1 MNNNSK
7 KILLWSLLPLIPVTI
22 LTIISGIDIFPFPD
36 TAEYVALSR
45 NLAKDFT
52 FVSDNTY
59 LCRRT
64 PGYPF
69 LIMLFSFLGGYGFLA
84 VNLIAL
90 FGISFFGVK
99 LADKYSIRNS
109 WLIPVMVCLSPGLIT
124 LASVPLTEIIFVFF
138 LILSIYLV
146 VNDRFL
152 YSGLALSAATFC
164 RPAGIFLFLLFTG
177 WMLWK
182 RKKIL
187 LVLLF
192 VAGANLFPAFW
203 TARNYIKYGYPVYT
217 NLSNFYLLY
226 YKAGSFLS
234 WRNNVSF
241 DDTRNELSMKITG
254 NDIFEQSKSAGK
266 LGREII
272 LDNFWEFC
280 LWAPRDTINFLM
292 PDITPMLE
300 RLQITSGNR
309 GTLDI
314 LRRKGLQTTFTHY
327 FNNNTAAITV
337 TFIYLAFYC
346 FLMAATAFGTI
357 RLFMERHYS
366 KLIFGAMLTLYFWIL
381 PIGNLDWRFRMP
393 IMPFLFILAVYGI
406 NALLKIIHDMKENKV
421 INKK

>member
-1 MNNNSK
+1 MNDNTK
-7 KILLWSLLPLIPVTI
+7 KIILWSLLPLLPVIT
-22 LTIISGIDIFPFPD
+22 LTAIGGVDIFPFPD
-36 TAEYVALSR
+36 TAEYVALSK

-69 LIMLFSFLGGYGFLA
+69 LMMLFSFLGGYSFLA

-90 FGISFFGVK
+90 FGISFFGIK
-99 LADKYSIRNS
+99 LADKYSIKNS
-109 WLIPVMVCLSPGLIT
+109 WLIPVLVCFSPGLIT
-124 LASVPLTEIIFVFF
+124 LTSVPLTEVIFAFF
-138 LILSIYLV
+138 LILSVYLF
-146 VNDRFL
+146 VNDKFL

-164 RPAGIFLFLLFTG
+164 RPAGIFMFLLFAG

-182 RKKIL
+182 RKKIV

-192 VAGANLFPAFW
+192 IAGANLLPTFW

-234 WRNNVSF
+234 WKNNVSF
-241 DDTRNELSMKITG
+241 DDTRNELSKQTTG
-254 NDIFEQSKSAGK
+254 DNIFEQSKSAGK
-266 LGREII
+266 LGRKI
-272 LDNFWEFC
+272 LLENFWEFC
-280 LWAPRDTINFLM
+280 LWAPRDTMNFLM
-292 PDITPMLE
+292 PDITPLFE
-300 RLQITSGNR
+300 RLKVISGNR

-314 LRRKGLQTTFTHY
+314 LRRKGLRAAFNHY
-327 FNNNTAAITV
+327 FKNNTGAITV
-337 TFIYLAFYC
+337 TLIYFVFYC
-346 FLMAATAFGTI
+346 LLVAAITFGILRLLM
-357 RLFMERHYS
+357 EKHYS
-366 KLIFGAMLTLYFWIL
+366 KIIFGTMLTLYFWIL

-393 IMPFLFILAVYGI
+393 VMPLLFILAVYGI
-406 NALLKIIHDMKENKV
+406 NGLLKIIHDMKENKV